1 MKRPPRDQQ
10 KELADQAQLMRA
22 WRAWHAEQLDE
33 ALAGLHGAMVA
44 ELMTLLDRHELNSAA
59 ALRACVQRMDWSTVS
74 YDVRLTALHQI
85 NQTIIRLRERH
96 GLAPFDDPLPGQP
109 DNVFRRIKHL
119 LFTPSPAKADSSPEG
134 ATAERTGRDVTSTV
148 SNRVSDDNE

>member
-1 MKRPPRDQQ
+1 MKRLPRDQQ
-10 KELADQAQLMRA
+10 KELADQARLMRA
-22 WRAWHAEQLDE
+22 WKTWHAEQLDE

-59 ALRACVQRMDWSTVS
+59 ALLACVQRMDWSTVI

-85 NQTIIRLRERH
+85 NQTISRLRERN
-96 GLAPFDDPLPGQP
+96 GLAGIDDPLPGQP
-109 DNVFRRIKHL
+109 DNVFRRIKHM
-119 LFTPSPAKADSSPEG
+119 LFTPSPAKDDSSPSEV
-134 ATAERTGRDVTSTV
+134 ATAGRDVTATV

>member
-109 DNVFRRIKHL
+109 DNVFRSIKHL

-134 ATAERTGRDVTSTV
+134 ATAERTGRG
-148 SNRVSDDNE
+148 RYSDRFKQSE

>member
-74 YDVRLTALHQI
+74 YDVRLTALHQ
-85 NQTIIRLRERH
+85 
-96 GLAPFDDPLPGQP
+96 
-109 DNVFRRIKHL
+109 
-119 LFTPSPAKADSSPEG
+119 
-134 ATAERTGRDVTSTV
+134 
-148 SNRVSDDNE
+148 SN